1 MKTFVVIA
9 KLFKRYYLKLSFT
22 YSLYCLEMMGALLRP
37 FFLGVAVN
45 DIIKGS
51 YHGLVVLSLVHLLWL
66 LIGTVRHMY
75 DTRTYTSIYT
85 TLVTRFLSVNN
96 SKKDISKLSAH
107 STLSRELVD
116 FLESDLT
123 YIIEALFNIFGS
135 LILLFYYN
143 KNIVV
148 LCLLMLI
155 PVIII
160 SFFYGK
166 RVSRLNRLKND
177 ELEKQVSVIA
187 FGNEASVK
195 QHYSNLKKWQ
205 IKISDKEAINFGI
218 MELFVLI
225 IIASSL
231 LISSGVF
238 GSTLLAGSL
247 IGIYNYVLKFVSG
260 LDTIPYAIQ
269 KISSLKDIVRRITIE
284 KDDIEL
290 VDIKN
295 TVDKEMNY
303 IQGKLKLSA

>member
-1 MKTFVVIA
+1 
-9 KLFKRYYLKLSFT
+9 
-22 YSLYCLEMMGALLRP
+22 
-37 FFLGVAVN
+37 
-45 DIIKGS
+45 
-51 YHGLVVLSLVHLLWL
+51 
-66 LIGTVRHMY
+66 
-75 DTRTYTSIYT
+75 
-85 TLVTRFLSVNN
+85 
-96 SKKDISKLSAH
+96 
-107 STLSRELVD
+107 
-116 FLESDLT
+116 
-123 YIIEALFNIFGS
+123 
-135 LILLFYYN
+135 
-143 KNIVV
+143 
-148 LCLLMLI
+148 MLI

-231 LISSGVF
+231 LISSDVF